1 MTIFCYTFAKS
12 CLLLSMLIV
21 FCLYTDP
28 LQSAPEIK
36 DLLNKVAVRANDKWK
51 SVGLQLDMELPELNT
66 IEDKHNKEANL
77 CYAELFRLWKNN
89 GDPSYTWA
97 TIIDALKAPLVGE
110 AKLATELQEW
120 LCKQWMIVQFVADK
134 LFWLFLT
141 KKLVRQA
148 TTFTIVKIYNN
159 YAYAL

>member
-1 MTIFCYTFAKS
+1 
-12 CLLLSMLIV
+12 MLIV
-21 FCLYTDP
+21 LCLYTDL

-66 IEDKHNKEANL
+66 VEKQNKEASL

-89 GDPSYTWA
+89 GDPPYTWD

-110 AKLATELQEW
+110 AQLATELQEW
-120 LCKQWMIVQFVADK
+120 LCKQ
-134 LFWLFLT
+134 
-141 KKLVRQA
+141 
-148 TTFTIVKIYNN
+148 
-159 YAYAL
+159 